1 MPRVTGHVLASP
13 RRTLVAEGVREHQAQ
28 ARVDIARSTST
39 AGVFANPLGSLV
51 HPAAVY
57 DNGTR
62 RNTDRGSGGGCC

>member
-1 MPRVTGHVLASP
+1 
-13 RRTLVAEGVREHQAQ
+13 
-28 ARVDIARSTST
+28 VDIARSTST